1 MDNRSLVHEIITL
14 TVTHRYRVGKA
25 ASELGLYF
33 GQPGILEYILMNNGC
48 TQKELAE
55 HLHVSPASVATTLKR
70 MEKSGFILRAEDKD
84 DTRKKRL
91 TATEKGSDALR
102 SFRKVCEETDG
113 QLFKN
118 FSEEEK
124 EQLMGYLKRLNSNI
138 AASDLSREKI
148 KKIMEESE
156 K

>member
-1 MDNRSLVHEIITL
+1 M
-14 TVTHRYRVGKA
+14 
-25 ASELGLYF
+25 
-33 GQPGILEYILMNNGC
+33 
-48 TQKELAE
+48 
-55 HLHVSPASVATTLKR
+55 HVSPASVATTLKR

-124 EQLMGYLKRLNSNI
+124 ETILRPYRIAKRCGCKFYCGSDAHTPSEFEGYK
-138 AASDLSREKI
+138 E
-148 KKIMEESE
+148 IMERAVI